1 MPILVRSKI
10 KLGDQHLFQNFFCY
24 GSFWYVSTL
33 DKKVFS
39 AAQKKHVFLLGSNN
53 SGSVVFG
60 NAGFGEIKGHRS
72 QA

>member
-1 MPILVRSKI
+1 M
-10 KLGDQHLFQNFFCY
+10 
-24 GSFWYVSTL
+24 STL

-53 SGSVVFG
+53 SGPVVFG